1 MDGDCLKLTSYV
13 SERHRAG
20 GQPAADAL
28 IDLYR
33 QHEIAASILL
43 RGMQGPGLRH
53 HLRTHPSLTRPGD
66 LRLVTVAVDA
76 RASIEAV
83 LEQAMAL
90 AGPGLV
96 TLQRAQLLDGN
107 ARQACGPDAPGE
119 DAAKLTVFLGRQEQA
134 YHIPAF
140 EAVCDLLYRRGVAG
154 ATALLG
160 VDGTARGQRQRAR
173 FMGRP
178 EAPMMVIAVGSQ
190 EQVRRVIPDVS
201 GLLRHPLLTLEPVR
215 VCKRD
220 GLLLGVPDRSSGT
233 AELGLPLWQ
242 KLTVYTSGAAQHD
255 GQPIHRVLTRRMRAA
270 GLGGVTTLRGMW
282 GFHGDHTPHGNSGL
296 RLARHV
302 PAVTIVIDAPERVAT
317 AFGIIDELTGERG
330 LVTSETVPATR
341 AAATNLGQDQ
351 A

>member
-20 GQPAADAL
+20 GQPTADAL
-28 IDLYR
+28 LDLYR

-43 RGMQGPGLRH
+43 RGMPGFGLRH
-53 HLRTHPSLTRPGD
+53 HLRTDRSLTLPED
-66 LRLVTVAVDA
+66 LRLVAVAVDA
-76 RASIEAV
+76 RPRIEAV
-83 LEQAMAL
+83 LEQAIAL

-96 TLQRAQLLDGN
+96 TLERAQLLDGN
-107 ARQACGPDAPGE
+107 ASQAFGPAGPGE
-119 DAAKLTVFLGRQEQA
+119 DAAKLTIFLGRHEQA

-173 FMGRP
+173 FMGRH
-178 EAPMMVIAVGSQ
+178 EMPMMVIAVGSQ
-190 EQVRRVIPDVS
+190 EQVSQVIPDVS

-233 AELGLPLWQ
+233 GELGLPLWQ
-242 KLTVYTSGAAQHD
+242 KLTVYTSGAARHD
-255 GQPIHRVLTRRMRAA
+255 GQPIHRVLTQRLRAA

-282 GFHGDHTPHGNSGL
+282 GFRGDHTPHGGSGL
-296 RLARHV
+296 RLAHHV
-302 PAVTIVIDAPERVAT
+302 PAMTIVIDAPKRIAT

-341 AAATNLGQDQ
+341 AATSNLRQDQ